1 LFINYGT
8 KYPFLPVLFFQ
19 IVALWVLT
27 GGDIHLKEAAT
38 CIFTNERLCPREI
51 YVIRVNQPT

>member
-1 LFINYGT
+1 MAQNIPFCLFYS
-8 KYPFLPVLFFQ
+8 LLFQ

-27 GGDIHLKEAAT
+27 GGDKHLKEAAA

-51 YVIRVNQPT
+51 YIIRVNQPT